1 ILAAMELTFGD
12 GVEAKALL
20 DHAERALDR
29 AGDTHSIERA
39 RLLRWQGVYSQHHE
53 PNRPWVDHPMRRA
66 IQLYRERYPDD
77 DDLLDALQGVPGI
90 ACRNGYP
97 EEGAAAVDELY
108 QRALVRYGPDN
119 MFTAEAL
126 GARGNF
132 QALSGDAAAAVVS

>member
-1 ILAAMELTFGD
+1 D
-12 GVEAKALL
+12 
-20 DHAERALDR
+20 
-29 AGDTHSIERA
+29 SIQRA

-53 PNRPWVDHPMRRA
+53 PKRPWPDHPTRRA

-77 DDLLDALQGVPGI
+77 DDLLDALQSVPGL

-108 QRALVRYGPDN
+108 RRALARYGPDN

-132 QALSGDAAAAVVS
+132 QALSGDAAGAVTSLRQALEAFRKFGGESSIDTIFLTLMLAEATLD